1 MVKKLRDDTADSSD
15 ADVVLE
21 WAEEAR
27 TRRSTKRGKYKT
39 MNGVPCKT
47 D

>member
-1 MVKKLRDDTADSSD
+1 MVKKLRDDTADNSD

-27 TRRSTKRGKYKT
+27 TRKSIKRGKYKT